1 MNYFEECLNYV
12 YQYNEILSKSLQN
25 NFLMKE
31 RK

>member
-12 YQYNEILSKSLQN
+12 YQYNEIPAKSLQN

-31 RK
+31 IK